1 MICLI
6 IPYFSYVPVLVND
19 YGLPLTD
26 LMANSGQD
34 ASISGFNKTYSVL
47 KAHGLPLVTRSVK
60 VTIAEQVIL
69 VNKIHSRVKMEKTK
83 NNLQNEVE
91 TLKTAQMRMV
101 EEKAQEGQEL
111 KENIEESNVECRER
125 LEQIRRNTSNNIKQM
140 EWQSNKRQI
149 QMKDKILELLG
160 NKKV

>member
-1 MICLI
+1 M
-6 IPYFSYVPVLVND
+6 
-19 YGLPLTD
+19 
-26 LMANSGQD
+26 
-34 ASISGFNKTYSVL
+34 
-47 KAHGLPLVTRSVK
+47 
-60 VTIAEQVIL
+60 